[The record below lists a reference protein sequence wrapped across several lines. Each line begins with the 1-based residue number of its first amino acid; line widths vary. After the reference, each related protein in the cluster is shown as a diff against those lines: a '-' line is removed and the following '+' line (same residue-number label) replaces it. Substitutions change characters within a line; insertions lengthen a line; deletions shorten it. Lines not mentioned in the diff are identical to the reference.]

1 MIRECKLLKSFVNE
15 KVDTHI
21 KVVYGDRDKPE
32 KKIASKSQNND
43 RVDIYTTAHLGAAH
57 RINDFIVE
65 YLHRKSAAKKA
76 NTMAQNISIIEQ
88 LEEEKNDNIT

>member
-32 KKIASKSQNND
+32 KKIASKSQKND

-76 NTMAQNISIIEQ
+76 NTMAQLSIIEQ
-88 LEEEKNDNIT
+88 LEEEKNYNIT